1 MLFSIDFML
10 KVFDIT
16 FVLHDMESNRMAFR
30 EKIHWVTLVTM
41 ILAFGWY
48 FLAYPWQVAD
58 SPAGV
63 WATAGLLVPVTI
75 AIIVA
80 MTVATAVLAIRN
92 RAEVNAREDERD
104 RSFHLRGTHYA
115 YYPLVVGIWVNIFL
129 IFRSPGRKRSALL
142 NAFTDSACSSAST
155 SAVPSVSQACADS
168 GFLSAISA

>member
-1 MLFSIDFML
+1 
-10 KVFDIT
+10 
-16 FVLHDMESNRMAFR
+16 MAFR

-80 MTVATAVLAIRN
+80 MTVATAFLAIRN
-92 RAEVNAREDERD
+92 RAEVDVREDERD
-104 RSFHLRGTHYA
+104 RSFHMRGTHYA
-115 YYPLVVGIWVNIFL
+115 YYPLFVGIWINIFL
-129 IFRSPGRKRSALL
+129 IFWGVGQAQQL
-142 NAFTDSACSSAST
+142 NLMLVTLVAAELVRIGT
-155 SAVPSVSQACADS
+155 QL
-168 GFLSAISA
+168 FLYRRGY

>member
-1 MLFSIDFML
+1 MLDSML
-10 KVFDIT
+10 KISNIE
-16 FVLHDMESNRMAFR
+16 FVIYNMKANRMAFR

-80 MTVATAVLAIRN
+80 MTVATAFLAIRN
-92 RAEVNAREDERD
+92 RAEVDVKEDERD
-104 RSFHLRGTHYA
+104 RSFHMRGTHYA
-115 YYPLVVGIWVNIFL
+115 YYPLVVGIWVNILL
-129 IFRSPGRKRSALL
+129 IFWGIGQAQQL
-142 NAFTDSACSSAST
+142 NLMIATLVVAELFRIGT
-155 SAVPSVSQACADS
+155 QL
-168 GFLSAISA
+168 FLYRRGH

>member
-1 MLFSIDFML
+1 ML
-10 KVFDIT
+10 KISNIE
-16 FVLHDMESNRMAFR
+16 FVIYNMKANRMAFR

-80 MTVATAVLAIRN
+80 MTVATAFLAIRN
-92 RAEVNAREDERD
+92 RAEVDVKEDERD
-104 RSFHLRGTHYA
+104 RSFHMRGTHYA
-115 YYPLVVGIWVNIFL
+115 YYPLVVGIWVNILL
-129 IFRSPGRKRSALL
+129 IFWGIGQAQQL
-142 NAFTDSACSSAST
+142 NLMIATLVVAELFRIGT
-155 SAVPSVSQACADS
+155 QL
-168 GFLSAISA
+168 FLYRRGH